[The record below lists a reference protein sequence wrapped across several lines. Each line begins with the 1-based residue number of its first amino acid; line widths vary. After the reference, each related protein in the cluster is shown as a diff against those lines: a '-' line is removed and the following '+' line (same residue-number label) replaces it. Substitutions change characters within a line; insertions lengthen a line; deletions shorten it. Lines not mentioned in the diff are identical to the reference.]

1 MAAPVRPR
9 EDESSDLGLGSRV
22 AQQSRVRF
30 LNRDGTFNAARLGL
44 SFGEFQNRYHLLLT
58 ISWTKFVTFLVL
70 CYFLANTL
78 FAFLYVLCGPGAL
91 HGATGVTLS
100 ERFTEAFFFSVQ
112 TLATIGYGVMSP
124 SGLAANIL
132 VTVEALTGLLGF
144 ALATG
149 ILFARFSRPGAKIIF
164 SRNAIIA
171 PYRGITAFEFRI
183 ANSRSSE
190 LIDVQATVVLSRTEF
205 QDGISTRRFH
215 PLSLERSGVMFFPLH
230 WVVVH
235 PIDRTS
241 PLFGV
246 TKEAFEAS
254 DPEFLVLLTGVDETF
269 SQTVHTRSSYKH
281 HEIIW
286 GATFSDMFI
295 EVGGSNMGI
304 DLRRIHDTET
314 SPLSPA

>member
-1 MAAPVRPR
+1 MAAPVRKP

-44 SFGEFQNRYHLLLT
+44 SFGESQNRYHLLLT
-58 ISWTKFVTFLVL
+58 ISWTKFILLLIL
-70 CYFLANTL
+70 CYFLTNTL

-91 HGATGVTLS
+91 QAATGVTFA

-112 TLATIGYGVMSP
+112 TLATIGYGVFSP

-132 VTVEALTGLLGF
+132 VTVEALAGLLGF

-149 ILFARFSRPGAKIIF
+149 ILFARFESRMPNPG
-164 SRNAIIA
+164 
-171 PYRGITAFEFRI
+171 
-183 ANSRSSE
+183 SSE
-190 LIDVQATVVLSRTEF
+190 LIDVKAPVVLSRPEF
-205 QDGISTRRFH
+205 QNGISTRRFH
-215 PLSLERSGVMFFPLH
+215 PLTLERSGVMFFPLH

-235 PIDRTS
+235 PIDPTS

-254 DPEFLVLLTGVDETF
+254 DAEFMVLLTAVDETF

-281 HEIIW
+281 HEVIW
-286 GATFSDMFI
+286 GAKFSDMFI
-295 EVGGSNMGI
+295 DAGGPNLGI
-304 DLRRIHDTET
+304 DLRRIHDTEPA
-314 SPLSPA
+314 PLAAG

>member
-1 MAAPVRPR
+1 MAAPVRKP

-44 SFGEFQNRYHLLLT
+44 SFGESQNRYHLLLT
-58 ISWTKFVTFLVL
+58 ISWTKFILLLIL
-70 CYFLANTL
+70 CYFLTNTL

-91 HGATGVTLS
+91 QGATGVTFA

-112 TLATIGYGVMSP
+112 TLATIGYGVFSP
-124 SGLAANIL
+124 RGLAANLL
-132 VTVEALTGLLGF
+132 VTVEALAGLLGF

-164 SRNAIIA
+164 SKDAIIA

-183 ANSRSSE
+183 ANTRSSE
-190 LIDVQATVVLSRTEF
+190 LIDVKATVVPSRTEF
-205 QDGISTRRFH
+205 QNGISTRRFH
-215 PLSLERSGVMFFPLH
+215 PLTLERSGVMFFPLH

-235 PIDRTS
+235 PIDPTS

-254 DPEFLVLLTGVDETF
+254 DAEFMVLLTAVDETF

-281 HEIIW
+281 HEVIW
-286 GATFSDMFI
+286 GAKFSDMFI
-295 EVGGSNMGI
+295 DAGGPNLGI
-304 DLRRIHDTET
+304 DLRRIHDTEPA
-314 SPLSPA
+314 PLGAG